1 MGTCNSIVGNQEN
14 ARLWLRGTN
23 SALESKPIDLIFKT
37 EGLIDAIRYLDS
49 HHNRIREQL
58 FLFAL
63 QTRVGMSASTPNIDI
78 DIVK

>member
-49 HHNRIREQL
+49 HHNRIRE
-58 FLFAL
+58 LFAL